1 MPSFAVDLRNCIPS
15 QENFMTSPTSSFNSL
30 NSSGSSTEEVGK
42 RGVATSTPVNKTD
55 KIQVASFRDS
65 AILGSAGSS
74 QSSFELE
81 QAPVQ
86 QRLGT
91 DWYGLPSPMYGTLV
105 PNRLFVGGIS
115 PQTSEKELC
124 EAFTSYGNVVSA
136 KIIQDRGGV
145 SKGYGFITFET
156 EAEARTICDGIA
168 NKELLPIVLR
178 DRRLNIAPAVKK
190 QQTRCDI
197 VYPCATPSPPPFTG
211 ASFYISQGNASQ
223 YYYQAVPIPIGDNF
237 YQQDLIPY
245 GSHPY
250 FPYYA
255 PAPVPVP
262 INAMYC
268 LPEQYQQVGYSTHSV
283 I

>member
-1 MPSFAVDLRNCIPS
+1 
-15 QENFMTSPTSSFNSL
+15 MTSPTSSFNSL

-42 RGVATSTPVNKTD
+42 RGVATSTPVNKND
-55 KIQVASFRDS
+55 QIHVASFRDS
-65 AILGSAGSS
+65 AILGSVGSSSSQS

-81 QAPVQ
+81 QVPVQ

-91 DWYGLPSPMYGTLV
+91 DWYGLPAPMFGTLV

-124 EAFTSYGNVVSA
+124 EAFTAYGNVVSA

-156 EAEARTICDGIA
+156 EVEARTICDGIA
-168 NKELLPIVLR
+168 NKELQPIVLR

-197 VYPCATPSPPPFTG
+197 AYPCAPPSPPPFTG

-237 YQQDLIPY
+237 YQQDLIHF
-245 GSHPY
+245 GSPAH
-250 FPYYA
+250 PYYA
-255 PAPVPVP
+255 PALPVPT
-262 INAMYC
+262 NAMYC